1 MLCESL
7 VCSLAQVAGCWAR
20 ICLDGLQSDT
30 LSGMDSVSELLL
42 QESETDSCPP
52 PPSSGMFVSSY
63 SPVQLAGT
71 EDLSTWLREGFPANH
86 SVSQEVSLAPTTRA
100 TCGRQQS
107 SAFASYDQ
115 DSHSWRMSQ
124 GWLLADISQ
133 PSFQTFA
140 RAGMTVG
147 GEYYPQPKWERRTNG
162 TDCGLRVPTPRSK
175 EAGDYQYSRGD
186 HSKPTPTLSG
196 FVKSFPTPTVHDAGD
211 KTKFTP
217 VMTKNG
223 TIRHLNR
230 AGGQS
235 RASLSH
241 VVKMFPTPTVDD
253 ANNVS
258 RKSGA
263 FQSLTRV
270 IMYPTPTVNDSK
282 NVTLPPSQIKHDNL
296 PGHLLRD
303 GEPSGRKL
311 NPTWVE
317 WLMGWVPGWTS
328 LEPLPIDDFR
338 RWENEQNWN
347 DELGIPRVVEGI
359 KDRTQRIQAIGNGQ
373 VPQCMAMAWKL
384 LMEE

>member
-1 MLCESL
+1 MLCTSS
-7 VCSLAQVAGCWAR
+7 VCSRAQVAGCWAR

-30 LSGMDSVSELLL
+30 LSGIAIVSELSL

-71 EDLSTWLREGFPANH
+71 EDLSMWLHAAFPV
-86 SVSQEVSLAPTTRA
+86 SRFQSQEVSSELTTRE

-115 DSHSWRMSQ
+115 DSQSWRMSQ
-124 GWLLADISQ
+124 GWLLADISA
-133 PSFQTFA
+133 PSWETWP
-140 RAGMTVG
+140 RAGMTQNG
-147 GEYYPQPKWERRTNG
+147 AFYRLPKWERRTNEI
-162 TDCGLRVPTPRSK
+162 DCGLRVPTPRSR

-196 FVKSFPTPTVHDAGD
+196 FVNSFPTPTVHDAGD

-223 TIRHLNR
+223 TVRHLNR

-241 VVKMFPTPTVDD
+241 VVKMFPTPKACD
-253 ANNVS
+253 ATKGDCQSERRRNSPSLVS
-258 RKSGA
+258 A
-263 FQSLTRV
+263 V
-270 IMYPTPTVNDSK
+270 VMYPTPTVSETW
-282 NVTLPPSQIKHDNL
+282 V
-296 PGHLLRD
+296 D
-303 GEPSGRKL
+303 GAPSGSKL

-328 LEPLPIDDFR
+328 LEPLPIDEFR
-338 RWENEQNWN
+338 RWEDEQNWN

-359 KDRTQRIQAIGNGQ
+359 EDRTQRIQAIGNGQ

>member
-1 MLCESL
+1 MGGLCESS

-30 LSGMDSVSELLL
+30 LSGLATVSELSL

-63 SPVQLAGT
+63 SPVQLTGT
-71 EDLSTWLREGFPANH
+71 EDLSMWLQAAFPV
-86 SVSQEVSLAPTTRA
+86 SRFQSQEVSSELMTRE

-107 SAFASYDQ
+107 SAFASYDP

-124 GWLLADISQ
+124 GWLLADISA
-133 PSFQTFA
+133 PSWETWP
-140 RAGMTVG
+140 RAGMTQSG
-147 GEYYPQPKWERRTNG
+147 AFYRLPKWERRIREIAY
-162 TDCGLRVPTPRSK
+162 GLEPNNETFFHTPNTTGMDGGSN
-175 EAGDYQYSRGD
+175 SR
-186 HSKPTPTLSG
+186 KALR
-196 FVKSFPTPTVHDAGD
+196 KRLEKIPTPTVHDAED

-223 TIRHLNR
+223 TVRHLNR

-241 VVKMFPTPTVDD
+241 VVKM
-253 ANNVS
+253 
-258 RKSGA
+258 
-263 FQSLTRV
+263 
-270 IMYPTPTVNDSK
+270 YPTPQASDADKWSNQSLVERMQK
-282 NVTLPPSQIKHDNL
+282 GQQVRLPTAVSPEGGNGS
-296 PGHLLRD
+296 
-303 GEPSGRKL
+303 KL

-317 WLMGWVPGWTS
+317 WLMGWVPDWTS
-328 LEPLPIDDFR
+328 LEPLPIDEFR
-338 RWENEQNWN
+338 RWENEQSWN

-359 KDRTQRIQAIGNGQ
+359 EDRTQRIQAIGNGQ

-384 LMEE
+384 LMEER

>member
-1 MLCESL
+1 MLCTSS
-7 VCSLAQVAGCWAR
+7 VCSRAQVAGCWAR

-52 PPSSGMFVSSY
+52 PPSSEMFVSSY

-71 EDLSTWLREGFPANH
+71 EDLSMWLQAAFPANR
-86 SVSQEVSLAPTTRA
+86 SVSQGVSLEPMTRE

-124 GWLLADISQ
+124 GWLLADISA
-133 PSFQTFA
+133 PSWETWP
-140 RAGMTVG
+140 RAGMTQNG
-147 GEYYPQPKWERRTNG
+147 AFYPQPKWERRIREIAY
-162 TDCGLRVPTPRSK
+162 GLEPNNETFFHTPNTTGMDGGSN
-175 EAGDYQYSRGD
+175 SR
-186 HSKPTPTLSG
+186 KALR
-196 FVKSFPTPTVHDAGD
+196 KRLEKIPTPTVHDAED

-223 TIRHLNR
+223 TVRHLNR

-241 VVKMFPTPTVDD
+241 VVKM
-253 ANNVS
+253 
-258 RKSGA
+258 
-263 FQSLTRV
+263 
-270 IMYPTPTVNDSK
+270 YPTPQASDADKWSNQSLVERMQK
-282 NVTLPPSQIKHDNL
+282 GQQVRLPTAVSPEGGNGS
-296 PGHLLRD
+296 
-303 GEPSGRKL
+303 KL

-338 RWENEQNWN
+338 RWEDEQNWN

-359 KDRTQRIQAIGNGQ
+359 EDRTQRIQAIGNGQ

>member
-1 MLCESL
+1 MGGLCANS

-63 SPVQLAGT
+63 SPVQLVGI
-71 EDLSTWLREGFPANH
+71 EDLSMWLQAAFPV
-86 SVSQEVSLAPTTRA
+86 SRFQSQEVSSELTTRE

-115 DSHSWRMSQ
+115 DSQSWRMSQ
-124 GWLLADISQ
+124 GWLLADISA
-133 PSFQTFA
+133 PSWETWP
-140 RAGMTVG
+140 RAGMTQNG
-147 GEYYPQPKWERRTNG
+147 AFYPQPKWERRIREIAY
-162 TDCGLRVPTPRSK
+162 GLEPNNETFFHTPNTTGMDGGSN
-175 EAGDYQYSRGD
+175 SR
-186 HSKPTPTLSG
+186 KALR
-196 FVKSFPTPTVHDAGD
+196 KRLEKIPTPTVHDAED

-223 TIRHLNR
+223 TVRHLNR

-241 VVKMFPTPTVDD
+241 VVKM
-253 ANNVS
+253 
-258 RKSGA
+258 
-263 FQSLTRV
+263 
-270 IMYPTPTVNDSK
+270 YPTPQASDADKWSNQSLVERMQK
-282 NVTLPPSQIKHDNL
+282 GQQVRLPTAVSPEGGNGS
-296 PGHLLRD
+296 
-303 GEPSGRKL
+303 KL

-338 RWENEQNWN
+338 RWEDEQNWN

-359 KDRTQRIQAIGNGQ
+359 EDRTQRIQAIGNGQ

>member
-1 MLCESL
+1 MGGLCASS

-71 EDLSTWLREGFPANH
+71 EDLSMWLQAAFPV
-86 SVSQEVSLAPTTRA
+86 SRFQSQEVSSEPMTRE

-115 DSHSWRMSQ
+115 DSQSWRMSQ
-124 GWLLADISQ
+124 GWLLADISA
-133 PSFQTFA
+133 PSWETWP
-140 RAGMTVG
+140 RAGMTQNG
-147 GEYYPQPKWERRTNG
+147 AFYPQAKWERRTGG
-162 TDCGLRVPTPRSK
+162 TDCGLRVPTPRSR

-196 FVKSFPTPTVHDAGD
+196 FVKSFPTPTVHDAED

-223 TIRHLNR
+223 TVRHLNR

-241 VVKMFPTPTVDD
+241 VVKM
-253 ANNVS
+253 
-258 RKSGA
+258 
-263 FQSLTRV
+263 
-270 IMYPTPTVNDSK
+270 YPTPQASDADKWSNQSLVERMQK
-282 NVTLPPSQIKHDNL
+282 GQQVRLPTAVSPEGGNGS
-296 PGHLLRD
+296 
-303 GEPSGRKL
+303 KL

-347 DELGIPRVVEGI
+347 DELGIPRVAEGVA
-359 KDRTQRIQAIGNGQ
+359 DRNRQIMAIGNGQ

-384 LMEE
+384 LMEER